1 LLPDGVDDTVRC
13 GEGPMMSGRW
23 QLIKRFL
30 DIAGLAHGFIVGKHR
45 TGCHSGE
52 VSIRD
57 NLSMKSS
64 DL

>member
-1 LLPDGVDDTVRC
+1 
-13 GEGPMMSGRW
+13 MMSGRW

-30 DIAGLAHGFIVGKHR
+30 GIAGLAHGFIVGKHR

-57 NLSMKSS
+57 NLSMKSA
-64 DL
+64 DW